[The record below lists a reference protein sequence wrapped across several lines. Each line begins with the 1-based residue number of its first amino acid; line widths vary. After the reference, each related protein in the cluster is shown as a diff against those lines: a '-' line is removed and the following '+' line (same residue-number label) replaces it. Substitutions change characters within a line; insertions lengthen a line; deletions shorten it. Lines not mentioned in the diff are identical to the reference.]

1 MTDDLIKGHGNSN
14 AQIMFIGDGGTNDC
28 RSSGYALTGYT
39 ETIINQLKGH
49 AFHLSDTYRTLLIK
63 DKIDHTRI
71 TIKQKKS
78 ESKIWGGLNPE
89 YVKLIPEYRDIL
101 INEIKEINPYLII
114 PLGELSFNFMTGLRS
129 IRKYRGSVL
138 NSAHFLGLEKPIKVM
153 PILGPHPFINQEY
166 KLRWITQIDFL
177 KVPKYLN
184 DEPPGDSRLL
194 LSIARTSSG
203 LRSFLERNYSND
215 GFLNFD
221 IETLLGIPTCIS
233 FAFNDYEAVTV
244 PLLDKSIDGDTRA
257 LMIMMVAKVLA
268 SNIAKGNQNIKFDW
282 RILERFRYL
291 VKNIVDDP
299 MIAASLLT
307 PELPKNLGFLI
318 SIYTDL
324 PYHKDEGKETDI
336 YGKKD
341 KEKFYLYCAKDSIG
355 SRRVIAA
362 QKEELIETGQYPL
375 YQDLVKLIPI
385 YKKMEDRGLRYDDAA
400 RLKLVSKYFTLYNIQ
415 CFKLNQLAGREVNPQ
430 SPQQMDRLIFDELGY
445 KKGRFV
451 KDTGEESLEWLM
463 VYGEPKHSPIHGRLI
478 LSIIIAARKLH
489 KVIEYLHTV
498 PYPDGRWRC
507 EYNLA
512 GAETG
517 RTTAGSKEGK
527 LGTGGTTDRLIA
539 LKHTKKGTKF
549 ELKKLGRSFQTIAK
563 HGFKIDGE
571 IYGKDLRTI
580 FVPTAGYSF
589 VEIDLSQA
597 EARVDAVLAGNFD
610 ILKVFDGP
618 IGIHRLTGSWVFQCD
633 PLDIKKNT
641 EEYLESKTFRHAA
654 ERNMGAKRAVMMTQ
668 KPIKYC
674 QRALDQIHEMQPE
687 LRGTF
692 HREITEAIDRD
703 RTLVAPNGRTRQ
715 FLDRVDDH
723 LYNEAISQLP
733 QCIVSDQTKTSLIP
747 TFQDCGDFAYLIN
760 EAHDGTLA
768 EVPIGREMEYA
779 KVYKKNIEVSIDF
792 RRCTLS
798 RDINLVIPCEVSISK
813 DSWYNLEEIKI

>member
-1 MTDDLIKGHGNSN
+1 MLV
-14 AQIMFIGDGGTNDC
+14 GDGGTNDC
-28 RSSGYALTGYT
+28 RSSGYALTGYS
-39 ETIINQLKGH
+39 EVIINQLKGH
-49 AFHLSDTYRTLLIK
+49 SFSIADSYRTLLIK
-63 DKIDHTRI
+63 DKIEHTKI
-71 TIKQKKS
+71 TIKQKKN

-89 YVKLIPEYRDIL
+89 YVKQIPEYRDIL
-101 INEIKEINPYLII
+101 IEEIKQISPQLII
-114 PLGELSFNFMTGLRS
+114 PLGELSFNFLTGLRN
-129 IRKYRGSVL
+129 IRKYRGSVMYTGP
-138 NSAHFLGLEKPIKVM
+138 FLGLPKPIKVM

-166 KLRWITQIDFL
+166 KLRWISQIDFL

-184 DEPPGDSRLL
+184 DDPPGDEKLH

-203 LRSFLERNYSND
+203 LRGFLERNYSKD

-221 IETLLGIPTCIS
+221 IETLMGVPTCIS
-233 FAFNDYEAVTV
+233 LAFNDYEAVTV
-244 PLLDKSIDGDTRA
+244 PLLDKSIDSDTRA
-257 LMIMMVAKVLA
+257 LMIMMVAKILD
-268 SNIAKGNQNIKFDW
+268 SNIAKGNQNIKYDW
-282 RILERFRYL
+282 RILERFMYRISG
-291 VKNIVDDP
+291 KITDDP

-362 QKEELIETGQYPL
+362 QRAELIETGQLEL
-375 YQDLVKLIPI
+375 YNQLITLIPI

-400 RLKLVSKYFTLYNIQ
+400 RRKLIAKYETLYNIQ
-415 CFKLNQLAGREVNPQ
+415 CLKLHELIGSQANPQ
-430 SPQQMDRLIFDELGY
+430 SPQQMDRLIFEELEF

-451 KDTGEESLEWLM
+451 KDTGEESLEWLIEF
-463 VYGEPKHSPIHGRLI
+463 GEAKRSPIYGKLI
-478 LSIIIAARKLH
+478 LSTIIAARKVH
-489 KVIEYLHTV
+489 KVIEYLHTI

-512 GAETG
+512 GTETG

-527 LGTGGTTDRLIA
+527 LGTGGTTDRFITRNV
-539 LKHTKKGTKF
+539 TKKGGVKF

-571 IYGKDLRTI
+571 TYGKDLRTI

-597 EARVDAVLAGNFD
+597 EARVDAVLAGNLD
-610 ILKVFDGP
+610 ILAVFDGP
-618 IGIHRLTGSWVFQCD
+618 VGIHRLTGSWIFDCK
-633 PLDIKKNT
+633 PEEIKKNT
-641 EEYLESKTFRHAA
+641 EEYHEAKTFRHAG
-654 ERNMGAKRAVMMTQ
+654 ERNMGAKRAVMMLQ

-674 QRALDQIHEMQPE
+674 QQGLDKLHKMQPE
-687 LRGTF
+687 LQGTF
-692 HREITEAIDRD
+692 HREIREAIDRD

-715 FLDRVDDH
+715 FLDRIDDH
-723 LYNEAISQLP
+723 TYNEAISQLP

-747 TFQDCGDFAYLIN
+747 TYEKCGEYAYLIN

-768 EVPIGREMEYA
+768 EVRKGSEIIYA
-779 KVYKKNIEVSIDF
+779 IEYKKNIEKPINF
-792 RRCTLS
+792 NHCTLS
-798 RDINLVIPCEVSISK
+798 RDVQLVIPCEVSISK
-813 DSWYNLEEIKI
+813 DSWYDLEDVKV